1 MFSEAP
7 TSATPQI
14 RQNHCFFA
22 GKLPYFR
29 SFGVGGPWAAPSPA
43 GGPSRLTPDFPT
55 NQFSDF
61 LFLGPCNVLP
71 NPPQNNHFHSF
82 TMASHATFCQPPLR
96 TTISTASLWLLMQL
110 YAEPP
115 LSIPYFA
122 FVLTLILSECRLTCF
137 FGRNP
142 NCFRTMDR
150 TEASSSSGFSERAD
164 GIEGNIDS
172 GSLGGDV

>member
-1 MFSEAP
+1 VFSEAP

-110 YAEPP
+110 FANPP
-115 LSIPYFA
+115 
-122 FVLTLILSECRLTCF
+122 SEQPFPQLHY
-137 FGRNP
+137 
-142 NCFRTMDR
+142 
-150 TEASSSSGFSERAD
+150 GFSCNFMPNPPSR
-164 GIEGNIDS
+164 
-172 GSLGGDV
+172 SLISLLFLLSFYRNVD